1 MLIRAKF
8 SELYPVKY
16 ISHLELMETFRRAFR
31 RAGLSLAY
39 SQGFNPHMILS
50 LGQPLKVG
58 MIGRAEYFDLELA
71 EEMKMREFIKMAN
84 KNLPEGIEILEA
96 RNIPENL
103 KSLMAVINT
112 ADYILNM
119 DFADNTAENV
129 EKQELMLDK
138 FLGRESIEVI
148 RHRRNKKDRELD
160 IRPLIYDA
168 YLSESGR
175 WLFRVKTG
183 SNGNLRPEELIRAI
197 ADYFLEVREIPVIKV
212 EREGLYV
219 NIGDKFYSPLDDKVI
234 GS

>member
-8 SELYPVKY
+8 EELHPVKY
-16 ISHLELMETFRRAFR
+16 ISHLELMDTFRRAYR
-31 RAGLSLAY
+31 RAGLPLAY

-58 MIGRAEYFDLELA
+58 MIGEAEYFDLELA
-71 EEMKMREFIKMAN
+71 EDMELSEFIN
-84 KNLPEGIEILEA
+84 QVNENLPEGLKILDA
-96 RNIPENL
+96 RVIPEDL

-112 ADYILNM
+112 ADYVLNM
-119 DFADNTAENV
+119 DFTDNTLEST
-129 EKQELMLDK
+129 EKQRGMLEE
-138 FLGRESIEVI
+138 FLSQRSINVI

-160 IRPLIYDA
+160 IRQLLYGAD
-168 YLSESGR
+168 LLETGR
-175 WLFRVKTG
+175 WLFRVKCG
-183 SNGNLRPEELIRAI
+183 SNGNLRPEELVRAL
-197 ADYFLEVREIPVIKV
+197 ADYFTEINEIPVINV